1 MLGKPLCSTAGLPA
15 GIHSRRRHSK
25 HRRLSYRHPGMC
37 CIEENAILQKEL
49 LMRIRHLAVQY
60 SKDGVFMV

>member
-1 MLGKPLCSTAGLPA
+1 
-15 GIHSRRRHSK
+15 
-25 HRRLSYRHPGMC
+25 MC

-60 SKDGVFMV
+60 SKDGVFYGVRCRNNEFQDNVKLALIFFIL